1 MLFSCAVVFIVL
13 LKYLKIGLVWFGFT
27 LTGLTGPILEIKG
40 MQTIFQKKGKHS

>member
-27 LTGLTGPILEIKG
+27 LTGPILEIKG
-40 MQTIFQKKGKHS
+40 MQTIFQKKGKHL